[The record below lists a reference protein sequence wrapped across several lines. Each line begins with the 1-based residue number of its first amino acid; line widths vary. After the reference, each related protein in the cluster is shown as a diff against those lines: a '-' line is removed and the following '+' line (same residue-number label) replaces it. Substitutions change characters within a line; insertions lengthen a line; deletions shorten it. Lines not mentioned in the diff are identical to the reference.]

1 MEREGGVSEART
13 TNRARGEQAL
23 EVPSILRCGDTF
35 LPGLGVISGL
45 GNRAEIC
52 MLPGKF
58 SLDSIILSSD
68 FFVLCHHDETTKKRP
83 KNSLQLTDLEQKR
96 KRGNIR
102 GKRGENQVFPSHIS
116 ALHQHKHQ
124 CIDVHQ

>member
-68 FFVLCHHDETTKKRP
+68 FFVLCHHDETTEKETKKY
-83 KNSLQLTDLEQKR
+83 SLQLTDLEQKR
-96 KRGNIR
+96 KKERERQYQGQKGR
-102 GKRGENQVFPSHIS
+102 KSGVSQSYKCTAS
-116 ALHQHKHQ
+116 A
-124 CIDVHQ
+124 